1 MKADLHLHTS
11 VSDGA
16 LTPEAIVCK
25 AAQEGFDLIAVT
37 DHDTMGGVSRAREE
51 AARQGI
57 GLITGVEFSCGRQG
71 EVHVL
76 GYGME
81 LDEAELVHFFE
92 KRGAQRARRAERMV
106 EQLCAAGRV
115 IDIDRV
121 RTLAGGVIGRPHVAQ
136 ALVEAGHASSIS
148 DAFVRFL
155 TPGKPGYVDKEIVTV
170 TQAVHMIIAARGVA
184 VLAHPMELR
193 KSDMAL
199 EALVHEWRGQGL
211 AGIEIYHPSTQNN
224 HIRFLEG
231 LAKRE
236 GLLVTGGSDYHGESV
251 SPHGLGCGLDR
262 WRTIDAD
269 VQALCSAI
277 SAMQRS

>member
-1 MKADLHLHTS
+1 MKADLHLHTCA
-11 VSDGA
+11 SDGV
-16 LTPEAIVCK
+16 LSPKELVRK
-25 AAQEGFDLIAVT
+25 AAAEGFDLIAVT
-37 DHDTMGGVSRAREE
+37 DHDTMAGVAAAQGE

-57 GLITGVEFSCGRQG
+57 SLITGAEISCGRQG

-76 GYGME
+76 GYGMAPDDPE
-81 LDEAELVHFFE
+81 LTRFFAQ
-92 KRGAQRARRAERMV
+92 RGAERERRAERMV
-106 EQLCAAGRV
+106 ANLCAIGRGIDIGRV
-115 IDIDRV
+115 RE
-121 RTLAGGVIGRPHVAQ
+121 LAGGVIGRPHVAQ

-148 DAFVRFL
+148 DAFVRYL
-155 TPGKPGYVDKEIVTV
+155 VPGKPGYVPKEIVTV
-170 TQAVHMIIAARGVA
+170 TEAIGLIRAAHGVA
-184 VLAHPMELR
+184 VLAHPMELK

-211 AGIEIYHPSTQNN
+211 AGMEVYHPSAQNN
-224 HIRFLEG
+224 HVRFLEG

-269 VQALCSAI
+269 VQALRAAI
-277 SAMQRS
+277 GAE